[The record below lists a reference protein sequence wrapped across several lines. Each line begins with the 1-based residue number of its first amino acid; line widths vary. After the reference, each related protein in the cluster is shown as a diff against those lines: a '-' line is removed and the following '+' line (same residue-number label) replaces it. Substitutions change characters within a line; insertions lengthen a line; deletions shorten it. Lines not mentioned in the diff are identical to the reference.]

1 MAIGGTGM
9 ENRGKCQRDSDNATC
24 NMTGAQLT
32 LKDTQTHTQI
42 QIHAGC
48 SCESVSVFAV
58 ACVT

>member
-1 MAIGGTGM
+1 M